1 MTGSK
6 AAGVMAGVREPA
18 GLRVH
23 QAEALAELERV
34 FAGGRRRAWVVL
46 PPGTGK
52 TLAGLEAARRL
63 GRPVVVLGPNTAI
76 QGQWV
81 REWGRRFAGA
91 PAAGTG
97 RGLEDAVNVL
107 TYQALANFDPDAEVD
122 EEGGASAAP
131 ASHIERLR
139 PQGREVVEAM
149 RGLGDFTLL
158 LDECHHLLD
167 TWGELVAELLRELP
181 AATVIGLTA
190 TPPERLT
197 RGEAALVDELF
208 GPAVTGPSIPAAV
221 REGFLAPFAEL
232 AWLTAPT
239 AEEGEWL
246 AAEAERFTELTTDL
260 LDPGFASVPFLEWLD
275 ERVVARRRAGS
286 DRPAVSWPRFE
297 REHPDLAAA
306 ALRFHHAGLLALP
319 DGARVR
325 EEHRHAPGAADWV
338 CLLDDY
344 VTRCLRRGGTARDA
358 AAVEAIRTALPAV
371 GYALT
376 ARGVRGGRSPVDRV
390 LARSAAKTRAVR
402 EILGA
407 EQAALGDRLRAV
419 VLCDYERATATLP
432 ARLTGVLD
440 EQAGAARL
448 VLAELLADER
458 TAALEPVL
466 VTGRT
471 VAASARTAK
480 ALAEFCAEREPGVR
494 LDPIDP
500 AGDGPVELTGSG
512 GWQSRRWVPLVTRFF
527 EEGGARVLI
536 GTRAMLGE
544 GWDARGVNTLV
555 DLTEATT
562 ATAVVQTRGRALRTD
577 PAWPEKTAHTW
588 SVVCVAA
595 GHPKGAA
602 DWERF
607 VRKHDDYFGITDA
620 GEVMAGVAHVH
631 PELSPYAPPGE
642 GEFDRFNAVMLRRAG
657 ERERVRELWRVG
669 EPYDDR
675 LVHTVR
681 VAGGGVRTP
690 AGPER
695 AGAVPGVP
703 PAAVP
708 AARGITPVRRPR
720 WWPPVAGGVAVDL
733 AVALS
738 VPEYGAAAG
747 VAAGA
752 AAWWGA
758 RAGGRAVAGRRQLRA
773 AAPVPGEADLTA
785 LAYALAD
792 GLRGA
797 GLTPRGAEAVVVA
810 PGETGTYRIELA
822 GVPPAASACFASAY
836 DELISPVTA
845 SARYLLPRWVVG
857 ERGYVAG
864 WRLLAGR
871 SRANEAVYHA
881 VPAVLGEN
889 RRRVDALVAGW
900 RTWVGVGEPVY
911 ARSPEGVGL
920 LAAWTG
926 VSPVEGSTTV
936 LRAAWA

>member
-1 MTGSK
+1 MTGSR
-6 AAGVMAGVREPA
+6 AAEPMTGVRAPD

-23 QAEALAELERV
+23 QTEALAELERV

-81 REWGRRFAGA
+81 REWTQRFENA

-97 RGLEDAVNVL
+97 RALADAVNVL

-122 EEGGASAAP
+122 EEGGAAG
-131 ASHIERLR
+131 SHIERLR

-149 RGLGDFTLL
+149 RGLGAFTLL

-181 AATVIGLTA
+181 EATVIGLTA

-197 RGEAALVDELF
+197 RAEAELVDELF

-239 AEEGEWL
+239 AEEAQWL

-286 DRPAVSWPRFE
+286 DRPAMPWPRFE
-297 REHPDLAAA
+297 REHPELAAA

-319 DGARVR
+319 EGARVR

-344 VTRCLRRGGTARDA
+344 VMRCLRRSGAAGDA
-358 AAVEAIRTALPAV
+358 AAVEAIRAALPAV

-407 EQAALGDRLRAV
+407 EHAALGDRLRAV

-480 ALAEFCAEREPGVR
+480 ALAEFCVAREPGLR
-494 LDPIDP
+494 LDPV
-500 AGDGPVELTGSG
+500 AGDGLVELTGTG

-602 DWERF
+602 DFERF
-607 VRKHDDYFGITDA
+607 VRKHEGYFGITDA

-631 PELSPYAPPGE
+631 AGLSPYAPPEE
-642 GEFDRFNAVMLRRAG
+642 GEFDRFNAVMLRRAE
-657 ERERVRELWRVG
+657 ERPRVRELWRVG

-681 VAGGGVRTP
+681 VAGGGVRR
-690 AGPER
+690 G
-695 AGAVPGVP
+695 
-703 PAAVP
+703 PAAV
-708 AARGITPVRRPR
+708 
-720 WWPPVAGGVAVDL
+720 GG
-733 AVALS
+733 
-738 VPEYGAAAG
+738 
-747 VAAGA
+747 
-752 AAWWGA
+752 
-758 RAGGRAVAGRRQLRA
+758 AVAG
-773 AAPVPGEADLTA
+773 APVP
-785 LAYALAD
+785 
-792 GLRGA
+792 
-797 GLTPRGAEAVVVA
+797 
-810 PGETGTYRIELA
+810 PG
-822 GVPPAASACFASAY
+822 
-836 DELISPVTA
+836 
-845 SARYLLPRWVVG
+845 
-857 ERGYVAG
+857 
-864 WRLLAGR
+864 
-871 SRANEAVYHA
+871 
-881 VPAVLGEN
+881 
-889 RRRVDALVAGW
+889 
-900 RTWVGVGEPVY
+900 
-911 ARSPEGVGL
+911 
-920 LAAWTG
+920 
-926 VSPVEGSTTV
+926 
-936 LRAAWA
+936 